1 MQNLKKY
8 YSLAQKIARGLL
20 NGESKWR
27 EEMEEEAGLREELEW
42 RFSPD
47 ELRKGL
53 EIFREIDGE
62 GAIVRIKDR
71 LKRNRLRRWSM
82 VGVKVAA
89 VLACGFFV
97 VLWMNE
103 EREPEQRELWTAEKM
118 KTPYLLVGESK
129 KIDLFDS
136 LTIVQRGVVVEN
148 KAGGKLSYRSASVRG
163 TEEPIINKLVVPK
176 GCEYYV
182 ELADGTKVWLNA
194 ASELSYPSS
203 FDTVQRIV
211 ELNGEAYFEV
221 AKSGIPFIVKTG
233 DMDIRV
239 LGTAFNVMA
248 YAEEPTVQVTLEE
261 GRVRVDVEKEKTL
274 LFPGQ
279 QAVLERRDSILEVRE
294 VNTKIYTGWRTGE
307 FLFGGEPLESVG
319 RKLARWYDVHILV
332 DSTLLE
338 KSLNGAL
345 RRYDSIREVCR
356 MLELTDEVE
365 VVYRKDT
372 IEILPKKEK

>member
-42 RFSPD
+42 RFFPD

-89 VLACGFFV
+89 VLVCGFFV

-182 ELADGTKVWLNA
+182 ELSDGTKVWLNA
-194 ASELSYPSS
+194 ASELSYPVS
-203 FDTVQRIV
+203 FNAVERDV
-211 ELNGEAYFEV
+211 ELRGEAYFEV
-221 AKSGIPFIVKTG
+221 TKSEVPFVVKTG
-233 DMDIRV
+233 NMDVRV

-248 YAEEPTVQVTLEE
+248 YADESDVEVTLEE
-261 GRVRVDVEKEKTL
+261 GSVRIHADDKEAL
-274 LFPGQ
+274 LSPGQ
-279 QAVLERRDSILEVRE
+279 QAVFEKTDSILQVKKVDTE
-294 VNTKIYTGWRTGE
+294 IYTGWRSGE
-307 FLFGGEPLESVG
+307 FLFEGESLERVG
-319 RKLARWYDVHILV
+319 RKLARWYDMEIVV
-332 DSTLLE
+332 DSVLRHR
-338 KSLNGAL
+338 SLNGSL
-345 RRYDSIREVCR
+345 KRYESIREFLDV
-356 MLELTDEVE
+356 LELTNEVK
-365 VVYRKDT
+365 VNYREDRV
-372 IEILPKKEK
+372 EILSKKE

>member
-89 VLACGFFV
+89 VLVCGFFV

-182 ELADGTKVWLNA
+182 ELSDGTKVWLNA
-194 ASELSYPSS
+194 ASELSYPVS
-203 FDTVQRIV
+203 FNAVERDV
-211 ELNGEAYFEV
+211 ELRGEAYFEV
-221 AKSGIPFIVKTG
+221 TKSEVPFVVKTG
-233 DMDIRV
+233 NMDVRV

-248 YAEEPTVQVTLEE
+248 YADESDVEVTLEE
-261 GRVRVDVEKEKTL
+261 GSVRIHADDKEAL
-274 LFPGQ
+274 LSPGQ
-279 QAVLERRDSILEVRE
+279 QAVFEKTGSILQVKKVDTE
-294 VNTKIYTGWRTGE
+294 IYTGWRSGE
-307 FLFGGEPLESVG
+307 FLFEGESLERVG
-319 RKLARWYDVHILV
+319 RKLARWYDMEIVV
-332 DSTLLE
+332 DSVLRHR
-338 KSLNGAL
+338 SLNGSL
-345 RRYDSIREVCR
+345 KRYESIREFLDV
-356 MLELTDEVE
+356 LELTNEVK
-365 VVYRKDT
+365 VNYREDRV
-372 IEILPKKEK
+372 EILSKKE

>member
-89 VLACGFFV
+89 VLVCGFFV

-182 ELADGTKVWLNA
+182 ELSDGTKVWLNA
-194 ASELSYPSS
+194 ASELSYPVS
-203 FDTVQRIV
+203 FNAVERDV
-211 ELNGEAYFEV
+211 ELRGEAYFEV
-221 AKSGIPFIVKTG
+221 TKSEVPFVVKTG
-233 DMDIRV
+233 NMDVRV
-239 LGTAFNVMA
+239 FGTAFNVMA
-248 YAEEPTVQVTLEE
+248 YADESDVEVTLEE
-261 GRVRVDVEKEKTL
+261 GSVRIHADDKEAL
-274 LFPGQ
+274 LSPGQ
-279 QAVLERRDSILEVRE
+279 QAVFEKTGSILQVKKVDTE
-294 VNTKIYTGWRTGE
+294 IYTGWRSGE
-307 FLFGGEPLESVG
+307 FLFEGESLERVG
-319 RKLARWYDVHILV
+319 RKLARWYDMEIVV
-332 DSTLLE
+332 DSVLRHR
-338 KSLNGAL
+338 SLNGSL
-345 RRYDSIREVCR
+345 KRYESIREFLDV
-356 MLELTDEVE
+356 LELTNEVK
-365 VVYRKDT
+365 VNYREDRV
-372 IEILPKKEK
+372 EILSKKE

>member
-8 YSLAQKIARGLL
+8 YSWAQKIAHGLL
-20 NGESKWR
+20 NGGSKWR
-27 EEMEEEAGLREELEW
+27 EELKEETGLREELEW

-62 GAIVRIKDR
+62 EAIVRIKNR

-82 VGVKVAA
+82 VGVNVAA

-103 EREPEQRELWTAEKM
+103 KREQRELWTAEKW

-148 KAGGKLSYRSASVRG
+148 RAGGKLSYRSASVRD
-163 TEEPIINKLVVPK
+163 TEEPVINKLVVPK

-194 ASELSYPSS
+194 ESELSYPVS
-203 FDTVQRIV
+203 FNAVERDV
-211 ELNGEAYFEV
+211 ELRGEAYFEV
-221 AKSGIPFIVKTG
+221 TKSEVPFVVKTG
-233 DMDIRV
+233 NMDVRV

-248 YAEEPTVQVTLEE
+248 YADESNVEVTLEE
-261 GRVRVDVEKEKTL
+261 GSVRIHADDKETL
-274 LFPGQ
+274 LSPGQ
-279 QAVLERRDSILEVRE
+279 QAVFEKTDSILRIKE
-294 VNTKIYTGWRTGE
+294 VNTKIYTGWRSGE
-307 FLFGGEPLESVG
+307 FLFEGESLERVG
-319 RKLARWYDVHILV
+319 RKLARWYDMEIVV
-332 DSTLLE
+332 DSVLCHR
-338 KSLNGAL
+338 SLNGSL
-345 RRYDSIREVCR
+345 KRYESIREFLDV
-356 MLELTDEVE
+356 LELTNEVK
-365 VVYRKDT
+365 VNYREDRV
-372 IEILPKKEK
+372 EILSKKE

>member
-8 YSLAQKIARGLL
+8 YSLAQKIARSLL

-182 ELADGTKVWLNA
+182 ELSDGTKVWLNA
-194 ASELSYPSS
+194 ASELSYPVS
-203 FDTVQRIV
+203 FNAVERDV
-211 ELNGEAYFEV
+211 ELRGEAYFEV
-221 AKSGIPFIVKTG
+221 TKSEVPFVVKTG
-233 DMDIRV
+233 NMDVRV

-248 YAEEPTVQVTLEE
+248 YADESDVEVTLEE
-261 GRVRVDVEKEKTL
+261 GSVRIHADDKEAL
-274 LFPGQ
+274 LSPGQ
-279 QAVLERRDSILEVRE
+279 QAVFEKTDSILQVKKVDTE
-294 VNTKIYTGWRTGE
+294 IYTGWRSGE
-307 FLFGGEPLESVG
+307 FLFEGESLERVG
-319 RKLARWYDVHILV
+319 RKLARWYDMEIVV
-332 DSTLLE
+332 DSVLRHR
-338 KSLNGAL
+338 SLNGSL
-345 RRYDSIREVCR
+345 KRYESIREFLDV
-356 MLELTDEVE
+356 LELTNEVK
-365 VVYRKDT
+365 VNYREDRV
-372 IEILPKKEK
+372 EILSKKE

>member
-20 NGESKWR
+20 NRESKWR

-182 ELADGTKVWLNA
+182 ELSDGTKVWLNA
-194 ASELSYPSS
+194 ASELSYPVS
-203 FDTVQRIV
+203 FNAVERDV
-211 ELNGEAYFEV
+211 ELRGEAYFEV
-221 AKSGIPFIVKTG
+221 TKSEVPFVVKTG
-233 DMDIRV
+233 NMDVRV

-248 YAEEPTVQVTLEE
+248 YADESDVEVTLEE
-261 GRVRVDVEKEKTL
+261 GSVRIHADDKEAL
-274 LFPGQ
+274 LSPGQ
-279 QAVLERRDSILEVRE
+279 QAVFEKTDSILQVKKVDTE
-294 VNTKIYTGWRTGE
+294 IYTGWRSGE
-307 FLFGGEPLESVG
+307 FLFEGESLERVG
-319 RKLARWYDVHILV
+319 RKLARWYDMEIVV
-332 DSTLLE
+332 DSVLRHR
-338 KSLNGAL
+338 SLNGSL
-345 RRYDSIREVCR
+345 KRYESIREFLDV
-356 MLELTDEVE
+356 LELTNEVK
-365 VVYRKDT
+365 VNYREDRV
-372 IEILPKKEK
+372 EILSKKE

>member
-182 ELADGTKVWLNA
+182 ELSDGTKVWLNA
-194 ASELSYPSS
+194 ASELSYPVS
-203 FDTVQRIV
+203 FNAVERDV
-211 ELNGEAYFEV
+211 ELRGEAYFEV
-221 AKSGIPFIVKTG
+221 TKSEVPFVVKTG
-233 DMDIRV
+233 NMDVRV

-248 YAEEPTVQVTLEE
+248 YADESDVEVTLEE
-261 GRVRVDVEKEKTL
+261 GSVRIHADDKEAL
-274 LFPGQ
+274 LSPGQ
-279 QAVLERRDSILEVRE
+279 QAVFEKTDSILQVKKVDTE
-294 VNTKIYTGWRTGE
+294 IYTGWRSGE
-307 FLFGGEPLESVG
+307 FLFEGESLERVG
-319 RKLARWYDVHILV
+319 RKLARWYDMEIVV
-332 DSTLLE
+332 DSVLRHR
-338 KSLNGAL
+338 SLNGSL
-345 RRYDSIREVCR
+345 KRYESIREFLDV
-356 MLELTDEVE
+356 LELTNEVK
-365 VVYRKDT
+365 VNYREDRV
-372 IEILPKKEK
+372 EILSKKE

>member
-8 YSLAQKIARGLL
+8 YSWAQKIARGLL

-47 ELRKGL
+47 ELREGL
-53 EIFREIDGE
+53 EIFREIDEE

-89 VLACGFFV
+89 VLVCGFFV

-103 EREPEQRELWTAEKM
+103 EREPEQRELWTAEKL

-148 KAGGKLSYRSASVRG
+148 RAGGKLSYRSASVRG
-163 TEEPIINKLVVPK
+163 TEEPIVNKLVVPK

-182 ELADGTKVWLNA
+182 ELSDGTKVWLNA
-194 ASELSYPSS
+194 ASELSYPVS
-203 FDTVQRIV
+203 FNAVERDV
-211 ELNGEAYFEV
+211 ELRGEAYFEV
-221 AKSGIPFIVKTG
+221 TKSEVPFVVKTG
-233 DMDIRV
+233 SMDIRV

-248 YAEEPTVQVTLEE
+248 YADESDVEVTLEE
-261 GRVRVDVEKEKTL
+261 GSVRIHADDKEVL
-274 LFPGQ
+274 LSPGQ
-279 QAVLERRDSILEVRE
+279 QAVFEKTDSILQVKKVDTE
-294 VNTKIYTGWRTGE
+294 IYTGWRSGE
-307 FLFGGEPLESVG
+307 FLFEGESLERVG
-319 RKLARWYDVHILV
+319 RKLARWYDMEIVV
-332 DSTLLE
+332 DSVLRHR
-338 KSLNGAL
+338 SLNGSL
-345 RRYDSIREVCR
+345 KRYESIREFLDV
-356 MLELTDEVE
+356 LELTNEVK
-365 VVYRKDT
+365 VNYREDRV
-372 IEILPKKEK
+372 EILSKKK

>member
-27 EEMEEEAGLREELEW
+27 EEMEEEAGLRDELEW

-182 ELADGTKVWLNA
+182 ELSDGTKVWLNA
-194 ASELSYPSS
+194 ASELSYPVS
-203 FDTVQRIV
+203 FNAVERDV
-211 ELNGEAYFEV
+211 ELRGEAYFEV
-221 AKSGIPFIVKTG
+221 TKSEVPFVVKTG
-233 DMDIRV
+233 NMDVRV

-248 YAEEPTVQVTLEE
+248 YADESDVEVTLEE
-261 GRVRVDVEKEKTL
+261 GSVRIHADDKEAL
-274 LFPGQ
+274 LSPGQ
-279 QAVLERRDSILEVRE
+279 QAVFEKTDSILQVKKVDTE
-294 VNTKIYTGWRTGE
+294 IYTGWRSGE
-307 FLFGGEPLESVG
+307 FLFEGESLERVG
-319 RKLARWYDVHILV
+319 RKLARWYDMEIVV
-332 DSTLLE
+332 DSVLRHR
-338 KSLNGAL
+338 SLNGSL
-345 RRYDSIREVCR
+345 KRYESIREFLDV
-356 MLELTDEVE
+356 LELTNEVK
-365 VVYRKDT
+365 VNYREDRV
-372 IEILPKKEK
+372 EILSKKE